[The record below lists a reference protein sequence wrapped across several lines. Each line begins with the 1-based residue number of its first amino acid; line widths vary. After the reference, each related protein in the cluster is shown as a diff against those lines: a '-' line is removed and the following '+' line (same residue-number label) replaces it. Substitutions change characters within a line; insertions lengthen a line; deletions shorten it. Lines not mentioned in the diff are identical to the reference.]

1 MTQKKSKSGPEEL
14 SCFHLDWP
22 AHPEFRY
29 MRWYWKVDGPSIGI
43 AASVLG
49 KLNPAGHQ
57 AARHDL
63 LLPGSAP
70 GEYADLRY
78 LLERY
83 DATQP
88 VIERNGYAQF
98 NIILDADRPLHAGWE
113 LVRAW
118 TLSYF
123 VRELQLAAVL
133 VLHAPFLAGSANEPH
148 VHILVPARRLTANG
162 FGLHAR
168 DTCSD
173 AGAAEALA
181 SWLAFNG
188 VEAA

>member
-1 MTQKKSKSGPEEL
+1 MSQKKSKAGPEAM
-14 SCFHLDWP
+14 SCFDLDWP
-22 AHPEFRY
+22 TQPDFRY
-29 MRWYWKVDGPSIGI
+29 MRWYWKADGPRSGI
-43 AASVLG
+43 AAAILA
-49 KLNPAGHQ
+49 KLTPAGHQ

-63 LLPGSAP
+63 LLPDSAP

-88 VIERNGYAQF
+88 AIERNGYAQF
-98 NIILDADRPLHAGWE
+98 NIILASDRPLHAGWE

-118 TLSYF
+118 ALRYF

-162 FGLHAR
+162 FGPHAR
-168 DTCSD
+168 NTCSD
-173 AGAAEALA
+173 VGASEALA
-181 SWLAFNG
+181 NWLAFKG
-188 VEAA
+188 GEAV